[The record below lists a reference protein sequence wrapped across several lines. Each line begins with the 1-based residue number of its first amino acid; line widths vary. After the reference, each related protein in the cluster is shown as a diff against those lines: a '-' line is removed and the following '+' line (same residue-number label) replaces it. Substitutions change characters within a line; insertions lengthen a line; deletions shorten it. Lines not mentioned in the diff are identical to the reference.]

1 MLRCLGPSCVTALS
15 HLLNILNKQ
24 ISLGT
29 PAMVVIHSQV
39 YSSLTLSHER
49 YSRCTKSACD
59 VICGIFV
66 ALFVLGVIC
75 FSWYENKS
83 RLVHAE
89 REGQKS
95 EKYCQL
101 DKPLVIIKAENI
113 RN

>member
-1 MLRCLGPSCVTALS
+1 MA
-15 HLLNILNKQ
+15 
-24 ISLGT
+24 
-29 PAMVVIHSQV
+29 VIHRQV
-39 YSSLTLSHER
+39 HSSLTLSHER

-66 ALFVLGVIC
+66 ALFVLGVVC
-75 FSWYENKS
+75 FSWYENQGE
-83 RLVHAE
+83 VHAE